1 MVKVGRD
8 DHLRKLEKCKQI
20 SQLQLRLPDEDTNSA
35 IVPGYRMKV
44 AHWSVLSG
52 THCFCYF
59 WPWSFTWHQCLLGFT
74 HTHSTHS
81 LAPSDWLL
89 FAEPPKFCPNQSW
102 RVLQSSSFLMQTHL
116 AALSINT
123 KIFHCLDYTV
133 RMTNTSS
140 SKKGENQKYL
150 CAYLFK
156 QGLAIILLGG
166 LAG

>member
-1 MVKVGRD
+1 MITQES
-8 DHLRKLEKCKQI
+8 LRNASESLSSNWG
-20 SQLQLRLPDEDTNSA
+20 SQMKIQTQQKSLVIGWKWPIGPSLP
-35 IVPGYRMKV
+35 VPI
-44 AHWSVLSG
+44 ASVTSDPG
-52 THCFCYF
+52 A
-59 WPWSFTWHQCLLGFT
+59 SLGINAYLDS

-102 RVLQSSSFLMQTHL
+102 RVLQSSSFLMQTQL

-123 KIFHCLDYTV
+123 KIFRCLDYTV
-133 RMTNTSS
+133 RMTNTCS
-140 SKKGENQKYL
+140 SKEGENQKYL